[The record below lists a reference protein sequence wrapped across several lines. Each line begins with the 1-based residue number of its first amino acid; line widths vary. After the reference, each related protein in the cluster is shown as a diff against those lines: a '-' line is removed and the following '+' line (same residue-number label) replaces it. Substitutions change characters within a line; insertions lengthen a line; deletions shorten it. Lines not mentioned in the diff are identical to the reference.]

1 MPFLQSKRRKVAR
14 PPGAATPPPP
24 YQAHYE
30 PPTQQIYPD
39 AGYAY
44 AYQPQYRPSEPYH
57 REHGVPTTAWAST
70 STVEIPRPQTA
81 GAWQPGPLW
90 ETPSTGV
97 MRPETSGRDG
107 CAMVRKFTQGAALCD
122 RVSAWLADMRSRD
135 NGVPVD
141 PGEMEELARGLVL
154 EEEREVESTNT
165 PVGLSRPQQ
174 QSRNGS
180 GGVVNFSK
188 TWLYHNSRLPPSM
201 VPFKAYLPT
210 WTLICR
216 AAQASSDVYKRP
228 HRNDREGYS
237 DADPKQGSKAFII
250 KSQTVDDKKL
260 LVVAIRGSQKNR
272 VDWLVNFGFDPMQPT
287 GFLDDEGNWC
297 HAGFLQVARAM
308 ISSVAAQLRTNIEQD
323 PSWAGCSLLFT
334 GHSAGG
340 AVASLLYMHM
350 LSRMVESDLTVLYG
364 VFRHVHCITFGT
376 PPLSL
381 LPLQKP
387 VRGPGD
393 KNVFYS
399 FANEGDLVV
408 RADWAYVKSLAR
420 LVAAP
425 APVTGGRPRLR
436 ERVSRQKLRDDLPLT
451 TPNRAIRWPVPE
463 ASLSAAGRM
472 ILLREKPGTK
482 THAVEAVS
490 LTDGE
495 LRGVVFGDPAMHHMA
510 LYKQRVDD
518 LAFAAVSG
526 RDVG

>member
-1 MPFLQSKRRKVAR
+1 MPFLQPKRRKVAR
-14 PPGAATPPPP
+14 PSGAATPPPP
-24 YQAHYE
+24 YQVHYE
-30 PPTQQIYPD
+30 PPIQQIHPD

-44 AYQPQYRPSEPYH
+44 PYQPQYRPSEAYN
-57 REHGVPTTAWAST
+57 REHGVPATAWAST

-90 ETPSTGV
+90 ETPLNGV
-97 MRPETSGRDG
+97 TRPVTSGRDN
-107 CAMVRKFTQGAALCD
+107 CAVVRKFTQGAALCD

-141 PGEMEELARGLVL
+141 PEEMEELARGLVL
-154 EEEREVESTNT
+154 EEERAVEQTNT
-165 PVGLSRPQQ
+165 SAGLSRPQQ
-174 QSRNGS
+174 QSRSGS

-201 VPFKAYLPT
+201 VPFKA
-210 WTLICR
+210 
-216 AAQASSDVYKRP
+216 SSDVYKRP
-228 HRNDREGYS
+228 HRDDREGYS
-237 DADPKQGSKAFII
+237 DADPKQGTKAFII

-272 VDWLVNFGFDPMQPT
+272 VDWLVNFGFDPKQPT

-340 AVASLLYMHM
+340 AVASLLYMHT
-350 LSRMVESDLTVLYG
+350 LSRMVDSDLTVLYG

-387 VRGPGD
+387 VRGPND

-472 ILLREKPGTK
+472 LLLREKPGTK

-526 RDVG
+526 RDVR